1 MLSVAGPTQLMWA
14 ILLTLLGGLVVGW
27 VVAKKFTARGGTRF
41 RSLGT
46 QQGNVIMEEE
56 FNVGYIQHYC

>member
-1 MLSVAGPTQLMWA
+1 MWA

-56 FNVGYIQHYC
+56 FNVGYIQHSC